1 MTISIEAIGGGAAI
15 NLAKVRRLIQD
26 AAQRDVVAA
35 NLGVSPAEFL
45 AFLLTEETRIAALT

>member
-15 NLAKVRRLIQD
+15 NLAKVRGLIQD
-26 AAQRDVVAA
+26 GARRDAVAA

-45 AFLLTEETRIAALT
+45 AFLLLEEARIAALT